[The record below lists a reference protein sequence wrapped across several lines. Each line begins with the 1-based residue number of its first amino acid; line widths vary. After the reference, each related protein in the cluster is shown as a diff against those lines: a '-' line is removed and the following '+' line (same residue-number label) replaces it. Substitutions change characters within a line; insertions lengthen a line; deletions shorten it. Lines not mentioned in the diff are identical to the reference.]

1 MSKGEFV
8 FLQKATNLLFEKVR
22 ISPLN
27 LVKFKL
33 EFLNLNLQNFTHT
46 DLISL

>member
-1 MSKGEFV
+1 MSKRANLF
-8 FLQKATNLLFEKVR
+8 FAKAINLLFKKVR

-33 EFLNLNLQNFTHT
+33 EFLNLNLQKFTHI

>member
-1 MSKGEFV
+1 MSKGEFA
-8 FLQKATNLLFEKVR
+8 FLQKATNLLFKKVR

-33 EFLNLNLQNFTHT
+33 EFLNLNLQKFTHT
-46 DLISL
+46 NVNLL